1 MKNALDRFFDS
12 FESTAFD
19 STMPTFQYRA
29 RKTTPD
35 EQKGV
40 SSPRCN
46 FYESPDDFIVT
57 VEMPGVKKEALEVSF
72 DAGILTI
79 SGNVTAQ
86 ESTPYNAEFS
96 RTKFTRELKVGDG
109 IDVEAAKAELVD
121 GVLTLRL
128 PKAERAKARKIS
140 VL

>member
-1 MKNALDRFFDS
+1 
-12 FESTAFD
+12 
-19 STMPTFQYRA
+19 MPTFQYRA

-79 SGNVTAQ
+79 EGTITAQ
-86 ESTPYNAEFS
+86 EATPYCTEYK
-96 RTKFTRELKVGDG
+96 RTKFVRELKVGDG